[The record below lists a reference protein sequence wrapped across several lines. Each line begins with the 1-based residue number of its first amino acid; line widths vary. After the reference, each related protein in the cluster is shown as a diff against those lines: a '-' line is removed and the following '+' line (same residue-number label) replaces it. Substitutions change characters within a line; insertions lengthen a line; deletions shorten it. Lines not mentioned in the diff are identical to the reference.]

1 MEINFF
7 NHKTYK
13 EISKLILMAR
23 ICVFTGASDVD
34 DIYKKTARKLGQE
47 IAKRKHQLVY
57 GGSNLGLMGK
67 VSTSARNLGAKVTEI
82 IPSMWINLIQK
93 GDEIVKV
100 KDLRERKEKML
111 KYSDGFITLPGGIG
125 TLDEFL
131 EIMVEKQIGFHSKPM
146 ALLNI
151 NDFYSPLLKQLSL
164 LEKEGFLGSKTKSS
178 NNLYEIF
185 TNPSKAMDYIEE
197 NLKS

>member
-1 MEINFF
+1 
-7 NHKTYK
+7 
-13 EISKLILMAR
+13 MAR